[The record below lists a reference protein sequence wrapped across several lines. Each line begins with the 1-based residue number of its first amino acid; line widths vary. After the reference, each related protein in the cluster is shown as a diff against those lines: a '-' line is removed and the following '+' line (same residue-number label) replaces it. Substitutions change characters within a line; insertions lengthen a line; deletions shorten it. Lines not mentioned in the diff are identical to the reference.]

1 MQQLKDKVAVITG
14 AGSGIGRALALA
26 LAKKGSKLALNDWN
40 GDSLAETVQLI
51 GGLTEVQSATFDVG
65 ARDAVYGFA
74 QNVQDHFGRVDIV
87 VNNAGFTLEQKKIVD
102 IDIEDYEKIMRVNVW
117 GVIYGSKAFL
127 PFLKEQSEASLVN
140 ISSIFGI
147 VGQPLQGPYVASKFA
162 VRGFTETLRN
172 EMRKSPV
179 TITCVHPGGIRT
191 NIIRNIETDHQAR
204 LQKFANAFDKM
215 AGTSAEDAA
224 SQIIAAIQGK
234 KVRLLIGRDAKI
246 LDIAARILPKTYDK
260 WIYRNFDIDRFSVK

>member
-26 LAKKGSKLALNDWN
+26 LAKRGTKLALNDWN
-40 GDSLAETVQLI
+40 GDSLAETVQMI
-51 GGLTEVQSATFDVG
+51 GDQTEVQSATFDVG
-65 ARDAVYGFA
+65 DKDSVYSFA
-74 QNVQDHFGRVDIV
+74 KNVNDHFGRVDIV
-87 VNNAGFTLEQKKIVD
+87 VNNAGFTLEQKKIEHV
-102 IDIEDYEKIMRVNVW
+102 DIEDYERIMRVNMW

-127 PFLKEQSEASLVN
+127 PFLKEQAEASLVN

-172 EMRKSPV
+172 EHRKSSV
-179 TITCVHPGGIRT
+179 AITCVHPGGIRT
-191 NIIRNIETDHQAR
+191 NIIRNIETNEKAR

-224 SQIIAAIQGK
+224 AQIMNAIQKK
-234 KVRLLIGRDAKI
+234 KVRLLIGRDAKL
-246 LDIAARILPKTYDK
+246 LDIAARLLPRTYDK
-260 WIYRNFDIDRFSVK
+260 LIYRNFDIERFSVK